1 MEQMQLLFT
10 SKVKLSEERV
20 MKLDYSLIER
30 NSELNQAYYGIR
42 VTKFLDDSTESDEIP
57 GISASREN
65 AVSIL
70 EKLFQYEVTPISMV
84 EIVDELVTQGI

>member
-1 MEQMQLLFT
+1 MEQMQLFFT
-10 SKVKLSEERV
+10 NKVKLDEVRV

-30 NSELNQAYYGIR
+30 KSELNQPYFGVR
-42 VTKFLDDSTESDEIP
+42 VTKMLEDSIESDEIP
-57 GISASREN
+57 GISASREG
-65 AVSIL
+65 AIAIL